1 MHLVNLASLSSY
13 GFQGFRQ
20 RGQEYTHTHTRL
32 SVCLPTYHS
41 SWRNTLIEQREE

>member
-20 RGQEYTHTHTRL
+20 RGQEYTHTHTHVCL
-32 SVCLPTYHS
+32 SVFRRIIPAGA
-41 SWRNTLIEQREE
+41 TL